1 MLKNVLLISFCCCLT
16 SVFGRAK
23 KENIEKNSQLSPK
36 EYLKIN
42 SLEAINK
49 LELHRKFLNKQGENG
64 DDFIINLFEIHL
76 QSTEI
81 DLNEIDKISA
91 LIKLGEKLS
100 ASEAYLPDSVWTYVA
115 TSDMIFGAIAEKLQ
129 NSIDKEEIDLNDFN
143 VKYIIQRLIDNKYA
157 VNMPMSNWVKLSN
170 YIREGRWDY
179 IWHKFTSTYK
189 KEFGI
194 AIVSLLVFLWSCFG
208 FYRFRSRQK
217 QLKLDSFE
225 TSPKK
230 SSI

>member
-1 MLKNVLLISFCCCLT
+1 MLKNVLLISCCCCLT
-16 SVFGRAK
+16 SVFGIAE

-36 EYLKIN
+36 EYLEIN
-42 SLEAINK
+42 ALEAIDK
-49 LELHRKFLNKQGENG
+49 LELHRKFLNEQGENG
-64 DDFIINLFEIHL
+64 DDFIISLFEIYL

-81 DLNEIDKISA
+81 NLTEIDKISA
-91 LIKLGEKLS
+91 LIKLGEKLN
-100 ASEAYLPDSVWTYVA
+100 ASEEYLPDSVWTYVA
-115 TSDMIFGAIAEKLQ
+115 ASDMIFGAIAEKLQ

-157 VNMPMSNWVKLSN
+157 VNVPMSNWVKLST

-194 AIVSLLVFLWSCFG
+194 AIVSSLVFLWTCFG

-225 TSPKK
+225 TSSKQ